1 MSEAKSR
8 VPESRWAALCAA
20 LVLIAAGRVGEAHH
34 SFAMFDADKNVTLAG
49 TVREFQFTNPH
60 CWIQLMVPKPN
71 NTDSVEWSIEMA
83 APAHLVRSGWSRNTV
98 KAGDK
103 IIVVI
108 HPLKDGT
115 QGGSFVSATDESGH
129 AL

>member
-1 MSEAKSR
+1 MVAMGFSG
-8 VPESRWAALCAA
+8 AAH
-20 LVLIAAGRVGEAHH
+20 AHH
-34 SFAMFDADKNVTLAG
+34 SFAMFEADKQVTLAG

-60 CWIQLMVPKPN
+60 CWIQLLVPK
-71 NTDSVEWSIEMA
+71 DDGSGAVEWSIEMA
-83 APAHLVRSGWSRNTV
+83 APAHLVRSGWSRATV

-103 IIVVI
+103 ISVVI

-115 QGGSFVSATDESGH
+115 AGGSFVSAVDGAGR